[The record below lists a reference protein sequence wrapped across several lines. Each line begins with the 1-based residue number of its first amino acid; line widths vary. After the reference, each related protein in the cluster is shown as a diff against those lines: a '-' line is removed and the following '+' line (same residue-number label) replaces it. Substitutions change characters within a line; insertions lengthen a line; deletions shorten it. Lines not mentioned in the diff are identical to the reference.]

1 MKKLFLN
8 LVCAMYFLPFCF
20 GTVRSEYPLRSPV
33 LVLSSRSSCLFCHLD
48 ISLSQEWRA
57 SACSLVVRRLHR
69 FLSSFSCRRVEFVV
83 CVRSVFLVSSQ
94 VFLVD
99 PSVRACVPV
108 KDSVL
113 S

>member
-1 MKKLFLN
+1 MKKSFLN

-20 GTVRSEYPLRSPV
+20 GTVRSEYPLR
-33 LVLSSRSSCLFCHLD
+33 SRSSCLFCHLD

-83 CVRSVFLVSSQ
+83 CVRSGFLVSSQ

>member
-1 MKKLFLN
+1 
-8 LVCAMYFLPFCF
+8 
-20 GTVRSEYPLRSPV
+20 
-33 LVLSSRSSCLFCHLD
+33 
-48 ISLSQEWRA
+48 
-57 SACSLVVRRLHR
+57 
-69 FLSSFSCRRVEFVV
+69 VV
-83 CVRSVFLVSSQ
+83 CVRSGFLVSSQ